1 MKRKKF
7 RFSEEFT
14 KRFIELA
21 EGSLSSEEFESV
33 LSLLEEEA
41 SKFYFSPSSEVNLI
55 RALNA
60 IYDKRS
66 FLSELLIYPHHSEIL
81 ITITASSNYLTDI
94 IVRNPEYLYQ
104 IFDQEYLERLLDED
118 NLKSELISGIGRYS
132 TVNAKLNY
140 IRQFKK
146 RYILKIGLTDLLG
159 IGNLEEITYQLSALA
174 KVINS
179 VLFDFCYSEI
189 LKKYGMQNVDNGY
202 CLCALGKLGGNELNY
217 SSDVDMLLFYDEN
230 RSYGNKEY
238 HEILSEAALLYI
250 KYSTE
255 ITERGYIYRVD
266 FRLRPDGKYSP
277 LCKSY
282 TDYTRYY
289 EARGE
294 DWERQMLIKLDFV
307 SGDRKLYKKFY
318 DFLQPYIFPSS
329 FAKPLKAQIKKMKAN
344 IELHNKSEKNIKLF
358 AGGIRD
364 IEFTVQALQLINGG
378 KIKELR
384 TGNTLKA
391 IKILT
396 SHNLLNER
404 ESELLKNAYI
414 TYRKIE
420 HFLQL
425 MNDTQTHLIPEEGE
439 MLFKLCKYLGVK
451 SPTEFN
457 EKLEWYRKEVRKIYN
472 DILGESDEESSDLFG
487 DIKFADVNRAEKNLK
502 YLRSGIGYLEQKQ
515 FDSRTIEIFSG
526 LEKELASYLEKS
538 AAPDITLENFVK
550 IIRAT
555 KFPSI
560 WYTQLAGAEFFK
572 DFLRICEFASKT
584 VDIIVIDKLAEESF
598 LSGEVFLKD
607 LFDDLSN
614 FNLNKIILTAS
625 LQYALG
631 FIDASRVSEILCEF
645 IDSVIREECDI
656 YKDKFP
662 FFIAGLGSY
671 GTIKMHFASD
681 IDLIVVTDDITK
693 HPEIHSVFQKVLGK
707 LKDKL
712 PMFEIDFRLRP
723 EGKSSPLV
731 WDISN
736 YKQYLKTR
744 ARTWELQALWKSRM
758 ITGVPELFENFRKEV
773 ALKVYESDA
782 GNLKKD
788 ILEMYN
794 RIQKDGI
801 LTTGDTFNIKKQRG
815 GLLTIDFL
823 TQFIALSNVE
833 IFESTFGK
841 PTVYTLEIL
850 AKEID
855 KNDFETL
862 GNNYKKLKE
871 IELAIQIIFNTKSTI
886 VPLASEKKN
895 LLAAFFDRSPEEF
908 MREFNA
914 IVKDNN
920 RLFEKY
926 TS

>member
-189 LKKYGMQNVDNGY
+189 LKKYGLQDVDNGY

-502 YLRSGIGYLEQKQ
+502 YLCSGIGYLEQKQ
-515 FDSRTIEIFSG
+515 FDARTIELFSA
-526 LEKELASYLEKS
+526 LEKPLASYLKKS
-538 AAPDITLENFVK
+538 AAPDIALENFTK
-550 IIRAT
+550 IVRST

-560 WYTQLAGAEFFK
+560 WYTQLSNEDFFK
-572 DFLRICEFASKT
+572 DFLRICEFASKA
-584 VDIIVIDKLAEESF
+584 VDVIVMDKPAEESF
-598 LSGEVFLKD
+598 LSGEVFLKN

-631 FIDASRVSEILCEF
+631 FIDASRVSEILCKF
-645 IDSVIREECDI
+645 IDSVIREECDN

-693 HPEIHSVFQKVLGK
+693 HPDIHAIFQKILGR

-712 PMFEIDFRLRP
+712 PTFEIDFRLRP

-736 YKQYLKTR
+736 YKQYLKSR

-758 ITGVPELFENFRKEV
+758 ITGNPELFEDFGKEV
-773 ALKVYESDA
+773 IKRVTESET
-782 GNLKKD
+782 GSLKKD
-788 ILEMYN
+788 ILEMYK
-794 RIQKDGI
+794 RIQKGGI
-801 LTTGDTFNIKKQRG
+801 LRTGDTFNIKKQRG

-833 IFESTFGK
+833 ILESTFGK
-841 PTVYTLEIL
+841 PTNYTLEFL
-850 AKEID
+850 AENIN

-862 GNNYKKLKE
+862 AKNYKKLKE
-871 IELAIQIIFNTKSTI
+871 IELAIQIIFNTQSTI
-886 VPLASEKKN
+886 VPLASDKKN
-895 LLAAFFDRSPEEF
+895 LLAAFFDQAPEEF
-908 MREFNA
+908 MHQINA
-914 IVKDNN
+914 IVKENN
-920 RLFEKY
+920 RLFDKY